1 MPAKFFRHALGLLVE
16 RDSARTETERKELP
30 TKKDI
35 GAELA
40 ALEKPLRERGI
51 ASLALFGS
59 TVRGQ
64 ERADSDIDVLVDIDP
79 KASFSLIDLVSVK
92 LFLENR
98 LGREVDVVTR
108 RGDRVRDARQRGQ
121 RGGIRVLTVK
131 SLTVHADHIIE
142 AIANIEADIANHDIE
157 SFRADRRVCQLVER
171 NLEIISEASR
181 RLPQA
186 LKDKERD
193 IPWDAVAGIGNV
205 LRHEYH
211 RIHASVLWETCRKD
225 LKPLKGGR
233 GANAVRP

>member
-1 MPAKFFRHALGLLVE
+1 MDISLTPKLEQFVRRKVASGLYNNAGEVFRHALGLMVE
-16 RDSARTETERKELP
+16 RDNARTEVERKELP

-108 RGDRVRDARQRGQ
+108 RG
-121 RGGIRVLTVK
+121 
-131 SLTVHADHIIE
+131 
-142 AIANIEADIANHDIE
+142 IE
-157 SFRADRRVCQLVER
+157 SAMRDSVV
-171 NLEIISEASR
+171 SEA
-181 RLPQA
+181 
-186 LKDKERD
+186 E
-193 IPWDAVAGIGNV
+193 
-205 LRHEYH
+205 
-211 RIHASVLWETCRKD
+211 SVF
-225 LKPLKGGR
+225 
-233 GANAVRP
+233 